1 MRKALTAQSRPVG
14 AKAARR
20 GALHRQDTG
29 KTPAR
34 HRQDTGKAPVSPVRL
49 PCVSRGSPRHGSAPW
64 YYPLQP
70 IPPPVPSRRWPGKRS
85 TERRGSWHEHLRSS
99 PPVKLVWWSA
109 AVPKSC
115 SMRAKL
121 LVPTAA
127 PATPHK
133 QAKPEPWHKQRDATR
148 WRGGAMLGR
157 LADSTR
163 LLRRY
168 WDNLSVRHGRQ
179 DAIVPYCGK
188 LIMQHSL

>member
-49 PCVSRGSPRHGSAPW
+49 PCVSRVSPRHGSAPW
-64 YYPLQP
+64 YYPLATHTP
-70 IPPPVPSRRWPGKRS
+70 ASTKRGPGRASVARSAGVHGFKDRSRF
-85 TERRGSWHEHLRSS
+85 
-99 PPVKLVWWSA
+99 VILVWWSA

-133 QAKPEPWHKQRDATR
+133 QAKPESWHKQRDATR
-148 WRGGAMLGR
+148 CVLHRFCFK
-157 LADSTR
+157 
-163 LLRRY
+163 LLRSAPI
-168 WDNLSVRHGRQ
+168 LRHIATFCT
-179 DAIVPYCGK
+179 DSASI
-188 LIMQHSL
+188 